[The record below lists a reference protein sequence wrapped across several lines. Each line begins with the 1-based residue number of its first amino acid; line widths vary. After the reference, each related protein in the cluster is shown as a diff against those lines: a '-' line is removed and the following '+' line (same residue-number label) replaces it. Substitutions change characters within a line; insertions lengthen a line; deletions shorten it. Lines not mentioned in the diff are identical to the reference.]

1 MKGLSSSVRGL
12 WSIAAMC
19 RSAQT
24 FLMTTFARPRV
35 HDELQ
40 SVVSALCTRY
50 PTRSRTDIENVVAEV
65 YAELAANAKV
75 TAHLIP
81 LTLNRSR
88 RVLEARNGSVA
99 PEKVLTVC
107 AEAEGLQTRNW
118 SATSDC
124 GQASNAPRRAAN
136 RRRAK

>member
-1 MKGLSSSVRGL
+1 MCSSP
-12 WSIAAMC
+12 
-19 RSAQT
+19 QT
-24 FLMTTFARPRV
+24 FLMTTFARPMV

-75 TAHLIP
+75 MAHLIP

-88 RVLEARNGSVA
+88 RVLEARNGLV
-99 PEKVLTVC
+99 PEKV
-107 AEAEGLQTRNW
+107 E
-118 SATSDC
+118 
-124 GQASNAPRRAAN
+124 RAL
-136 RRRAK
+136 